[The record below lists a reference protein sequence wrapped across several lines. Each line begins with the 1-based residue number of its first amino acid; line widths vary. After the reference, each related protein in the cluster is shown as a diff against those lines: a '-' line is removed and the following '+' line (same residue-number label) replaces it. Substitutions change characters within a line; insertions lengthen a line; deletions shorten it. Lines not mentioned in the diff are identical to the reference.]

1 MQSESLPTLTPQPQ
15 VEVSPKK
22 QFNLEKVFGLILL
35 FAGIIMIS
43 ISILLIFRVLTGVQK
58 PPQVLNIEAPTLP
71 TSHQFPEGVTI
82 ELPETKII
90 PDELYN
96 GVVNIGLFYLLMMFI
111 ASSGA
116 KFADIGI
123 KLMKKI
129 RD

>member
-43 ISILLIFRVLTGVQK
+43 ASILLIFRILTGVQK
-58 PPQVLNIEAPTLP
+58 PPQVFNITAPT
-71 TSHQFPEGVTI
+71 TSLSIPNLPEGI
-82 ELPETKII
+82 ELPQTKII

-96 GVVNIGLFYLLMMFI
+96 GIINIGLFYLLMMFV

>member
-1 MQSESLPTLTPQPQ
+1 MQGDSLPTLTPQPQ
-15 VEVSPKK
+15 IEVSPKK

-43 ISILLIFRVLTGVQK
+43 ASILLIFRILTGVQK
-58 PPQVLNIEAPTLP
+58 PPQVFNIQAPT
-71 TSHQFPEGVTI
+71 TSLSIPNLPEGI
-82 ELPETKII
+82 ELPQTKVI

-96 GVVNIGLFYLLMMFI
+96 GIVNIGLFYLLMMFV

-123 KLMKKI
+123 KLMKS
-129 RD
+129 R